1 MGTDSIRG
9 CLYERRNV
17 YCGVLC
23 GGMLVSS
30 VLFADDT
37 VLLAESEEDMRRSR
51 SVYNLNFRG
60 DKLGEECFD
69 AHEK

>member
-9 CLYERRNV
+9 CLYERSNV

-30 VLFADDT
+30 VLFADVT
-37 VLLAESEEDMRRSR
+37 VLLAESAEDMRRS
-51 SVYNLNFRG
+51 LQC
-60 DKLGEECFD
+60 LQP
-69 AHEK
+69 